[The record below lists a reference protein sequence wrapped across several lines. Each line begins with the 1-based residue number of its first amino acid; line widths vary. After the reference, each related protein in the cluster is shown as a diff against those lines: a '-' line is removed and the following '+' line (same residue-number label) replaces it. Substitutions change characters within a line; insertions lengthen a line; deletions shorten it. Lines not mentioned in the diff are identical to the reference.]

1 MIVLRLINGENII
14 CRIDVDVNSLE
25 DLDACNY
32 ITVYDP
38 MSIDRDEE
46 GMKLRD
52 CLMLSQDDKLII
64 RANDIITLYTP
75 AERLVEYYTKALV
88 YSKGFTKP
96 MVNEQMKYAIDDLDE
111 AMSERENESN
121 RLVRLLM
128 KASGGS
134 GTIQ

>member
-96 MVNEQMKYAIDDLDE
+96 MVNEQMNKRTRKLGCHTPKKATLFSRSLDL
-111 AMSERENESN
+111 RRN
-121 RLVRLLM
+121 
-128 KASGGS
+128 
-134 GTIQ
+134 